1 MHFTLTPSGSG
12 DWKRSQRPE
21 PQSTDTALSTSV
33 GSIAPLLEP
42 GHSSL
47 SSNQIHL
54 LQHISLDEPATAV
67 LRIVLEPLGL
77 MEAPAWTD
85 QARWERQWAALLKGM
100 SLCAGL
106 HTPSV
111 SLGEALARINWPPDR
126 FTSMIE
132 ASRGPIRT
140 YVEWAARD
148 LESVRQPANW
158 DDVRRLIFKRGEH
171 VRQARRQVTND
182 YFRTIYAIQ
191 RKRS

>member
-12 DWKRSQRPE
+12 DWKRSQRLKAE
-21 PQSTDTALSTSV
+21 QTDAALGTSV
-33 GSIAPLLEP
+33 SKIASLLDPDHP
-42 GHSSL
+42 GL
-47 SSNQIHL
+47 TSNQIHL
-54 LQHISLDEPATAV
+54 LQHVSLDEPATAV
-67 LRIVLEPLGL
+67 LRTVLGPLGL

-85 QARWERQWAALLKGM
+85 QARWERQWAGLLKGM
-100 SLCAGL
+100 SICAGL
-106 HTPSV
+106 HAASV
-111 SLGEALARINWPPDR
+111 SFGEALARTNWPSDR

-132 ASRGPIRT
+132 ASPTQMLT

-148 LESVRQPANW
+148 LESARQPANW

-171 VRQARRQVTND
+171 LRQIRRQITND